1 MIENLLKNSDE
12 FRQIVSDLTKKIT
25 SQTLVSFDLQLI
37 FRKLATYAA
46 NQFDIENELI
56 KKYQIAPD
64 FASDLQKSQEYFL
77 AQVTQICEDVSLNLW
92 RARSLLFFLIS
103 WLDSHEIA
111 QNSLL
116 INQISLIEN
125 EINSQKAYE
134 ILTRNLNNDRAC
146 VTRYLNGILSEI
158 ISENSAFLDENLQL
172 KRELSKKT
180 KELYVINSKISTIQT
195 NDAVTGLPSRR
206 YAIRTISSLIKQSKN
221 LGGTFGVIFI
231 NFNEFEDINER
242 VSLDV
247 AKKAMALIADI
258 LRDVTRSDDVV
269 CSLGKQ
275 EFALI
280 CPDCEQSGIINLTNA
295 IKSKM
300 QFDGALKEYISKLEN
315 LGVTVSFGVTI
326 ADGNCDIKD
335 ILKQTDFNLHEAK
348 SAKWRVEITS
358 FV

>member
-12 FRQIVSDLTKKIT
+12 FRQIVSDLTKKIA

-37 FRKLATYAA
+37 FRKLATYAV

-77 AQVTQICEDVSLNLW
+77 AQITQICEDVSLNLW

-134 ILTRNLNNDRAC
+134 ILTRNLNNDRTC

-221 LGGTFGVIFI
+221 LGGTFI

>member
-1 MIENLLKNSDE
+1 
-12 FRQIVSDLTKKIT
+12 
-25 SQTLVSFDLQLI
+25 
-37 FRKLATYAA
+37 
-46 NQFDIENELI
+46 
-56 KKYQIAPD
+56 
-64 FASDLQKSQEYFL
+64 
-77 AQVTQICEDVSLNLW
+77 
-92 RARSLLFFLIS
+92 
-103 WLDSHEIA
+103 
-111 QNSLL
+111 
-116 INQISLIEN
+116 
-125 EINSQKAYE
+125 
-134 ILTRNLNNDRAC
+134 
-146 VTRYLNGILSEI
+146 
-158 ISENSAFLDENLQL
+158 
-172 KRELSKKT
+172 
-180 KELYVINSKISTIQT
+180 
-195 NDAVTGLPSRR
+195 
-206 YAIRTISSLIKQSKN
+206 
-221 LGGTFGVIFI
+221 
-231 NFNEFEDINER
+231 
-242 VSLDV
+242 
-247 AKKAMALIADI
+247 MALIADI